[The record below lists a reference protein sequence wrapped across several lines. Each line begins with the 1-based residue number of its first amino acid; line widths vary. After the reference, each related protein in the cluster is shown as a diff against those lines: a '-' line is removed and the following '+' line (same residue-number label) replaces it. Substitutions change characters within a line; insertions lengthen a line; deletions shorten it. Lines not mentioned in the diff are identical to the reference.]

1 MFLIRA
7 VIHNWWQTAFRHLL
21 FIPTCWLFRAKLRSP
36 ASGWRVAAEKNRLT
50 FFSHSFDRFWTN
62 GSSQT
67 LAAAAA
73 YKNNSQQLFVA
84 QRKYIFSS
92 STFSLFL
99 VYDLVRCERRKS
111 ENNDG
116 ILNGERVPTSAV
128 LFSVLGTFFFFFFGG
143 VLQFSIHFQDQN
155 SLAVRWKH
163 AFAVWTHFAMV
174 FRMEERSLAT
184 APAEKKR
191 ESMREGFGLVL
202 RTKPCTEQVAAKVI

>member
-73 YKNNSQQLFVA
+73 YKNSSQQLFVA

-116 ILNGERVPTSAV
+116 ILNGERVPTSAI
-128 LFSVLGTFFFFFFGG
+128 LFSVLGTFFLLFFRWGLAILHSLSRSKLAGSAMETRICG
-143 VLQFSIHFQDQN
+143 VNTLCDGFSDGRTQFCNYSCRKE
-155 SLAVRWKH
+155 AWKH
-163 AFAVWTHFAMV
+163 A
-174 FRMEERSLAT
+174 RRLRIRS
-184 APAEKKR
+184 PKK
-191 ESMREGFGLVL
+191 
-202 RTKPCTEQVAAKVI
+202 PWTEQVAAEVI